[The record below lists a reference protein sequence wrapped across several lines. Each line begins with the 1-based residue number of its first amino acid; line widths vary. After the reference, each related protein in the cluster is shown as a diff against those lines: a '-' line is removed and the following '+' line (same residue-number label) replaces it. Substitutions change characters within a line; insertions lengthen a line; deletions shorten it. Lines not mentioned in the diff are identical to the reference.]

1 MRCEQCNSELR
12 VRSGGTSTT
21 SGLESRG
28 GRIYLVQYYY
38 CVQHGDQYK
47 KLVPESGEPII
58 EKL

>member
-12 VRSGGTSTT
+12 VRSGGI
-21 SGLESRG
+21 ESRD